1 MKKQFFCLCTF
12 ALSLFVLVSCKKDHV
27 SPNDPLIGDWKFM
40 GIHANYIAT
49 AQYFDG
55 GSLHKSVTT
64 SDYRSTENTG
74 TTNFN
79 GSTFSGNGLSYK
91 ISLMALDNEFIDNQL
106 IDTFSMPYDFTI
118 PLYSAT
124 ASYKIIGQDSIRF
137 TNGEFFGGIAPSS
150 NIAANT
156 YKFSI
161 SGNDLVLAGNI
172 IKDSTFD
179 YGGIPISQH
188 EFLQAQINLQRP

>member
-64 SDYRSTENTG
+64 SDYSSTENTG

-79 GSTFSGNGLSYK
+79 GSTFSEKGLSYK
-91 ISLMALDNEFIDNQL
+91 I
-106 IDTFSMPYDFTI
+106 
-118 PLYSAT
+118 
-124 ASYKIIGQDSIRF
+124 
-137 TNGEFFGGIAPSS
+137 
-150 NIAANT
+150 
-156 YKFSI
+156 
-161 SGNDLVLAGNI
+161 
-172 IKDSTFD
+172 
-179 YGGIPISQH
+179 
-188 EFLQAQINLQRP
+188 